1 MHAGLHCVLLFLA
14 TNLVISVS
22 DAADQAE
29 RFQRGVA
36 LCGAIPVDAYET
48 GLIFNPAGHRSYFG
62 RSRCLQELAVEW
74 RAVALCEQVRTR
86 RSLFFTGDAIS
97 AAACRQAVSEQLRKD
112 QEQAQAIDP
121 ESFHQLVDLAFSQ
134 PHYAGDGLMV
144 QIKTR
149 GSHPG
154 SYRIVI
160 EAVLPG
166 ATATKVLDD
175 YRQPLGT
182 GPHEL
187 TRYIPGEQLRS
198 VLGPLSPGQHLHMRA
213 TLTLPPRSHTDH
225 FVLTLTPETDR
236 RSLLETRYAWQ

>member
-1 MHAGLHCVLLFLA
+1 MCSGLHCALLFLA

-22 DAADQAE
+22 DAADQEE

-36 LCGAIPVDAYET
+36 LCVAIPADAYET
-48 GLIFNPAGHRSYFG
+48 GLIFNPAGHRSYLK
-62 RSRCLQELAVEW
+62 RSRCLQQFAVEW

-86 RSLFFTGDAIS
+86 RSLFFSGDAIS
-97 AAACRQAVSEQLRKD
+97 AEACRRAVSEQLRKD

-121 ESFHQLVDLAFSQ
+121 DTFHRLVDLAFSQ
-134 PHYAGDGLMV
+134 PHYGGDGLMV

-166 ATATKVLDD
+166 ATATKMLDD

-187 TRYIPGEQLRS
+187 TRSIPGEQLRS
-198 VLGPLSPGQHLHMRA
+198 VLGPLSRGQHLQVRA
-213 TLTLPPRSHTDH
+213 TLTLPPRVHTDH

-236 RSLLETRYAWQ
+236 RSSLETRYSWQ